1 MATTQSHFLFNN
13 QLYEQIDGLFM
24 GSPLAAIMA
33 DIYMSHFEEVN
44 MPQLIINGVHLWKR
58 YVDDT
63 FTFVENN
70 NCVQKILHVL
80 NSYHPN
86 IQFTVETEQNN
97 TLSFL
102 DVKIIRIRTTIT
114 PSYQTTVYRK
124 PTYSGL
130 MTKSDSFVPFSYK
143 KLALNTIIKRAIH
156 ICSNYVLLHNELE
169 FIKVT
174 ALKNGYPCNF
184 IEVQIGTQMSK
195 LMNSSSS
202 NVITPPQPNTD
213 NKNKSKYL
221 YCEIPYRGKTTQ
233 IFANKLKHLIQHQKP
248 TKQLRI
254 IQRPPK

>member
-1 MATTQSHFLFNN
+1 
-13 QLYEQIDGLFM
+13 
-24 GSPLAAIMA
+24 
-33 DIYMSHFEEVN
+33 
-44 MPQLIINGVHLWKR
+44 
-58 YVDDT
+58 
-63 FTFVENN
+63 
-70 NCVQKILHVL
+70 
-80 NSYHPN
+80 N

-130 MTKSDSFVPFSYK
+130 MTKWDSFVPFSYK

-174 ALKNGYPCNF
+174 ALKNGYPRNF
-184 IEVQIGTQMSK
+184 IEVQIGIQMSK

-202 NVITPPQPNTD
+202 NVITLPQPKPD
-213 NKNKSKYL
+213 SKNKYL
-221 YCEIPYRGKTTQ
+221 YCEIPYHGKTTQ

-254 IQRPPK
+254 IQRPPKTIQQYFQIKDNIPHPLKSNLVYHVVAKDGNDDYV